1 MPQKV
6 LIIEDTKD
14 SMDAITLL
22 IKKATLKPV
31 CAYIL
36 TEARHIFSSSAP
48 EDFLCAIVNYTLP
61 DAPKGQA
68 IDFAIRS
75 FLPTIVVTE
84 LLDDATRSSI
94 LNKEIVDYILKE
106 NDQVYTYLNR
116 LLTRLTKNKD
126 VGVLVVDASRASR
139 SKVVSLLRRHNFIT
153 YEATDGAQGL
163 AVLAKYSNIKL
174 TVVDDNLPN
183 MSGIE
188 MLSQLRCN
196 FEKEDLAVIGI
207 SSGTGLGVSARFIKS
222 GANDYLPKPYCH
234 EEFFCRIMQNVEYV
248 ENIDLIR
255 RAANSD
261 FLTGLPNRRYFFE
274 RVASSTRLMP
284 ICQCLALIDIDHF
297 KAVNDTYG
305 HDCGD
310 YSLRVIAKLVAE
322 HFKAYIPARF
332 GGEEFCVFMPNLT
345 VDEAFL
351 ILDNFRQ
358 SLAKKSLSFEGNNFH
373 CQVSIGLTG
382 KNDGG
387 VKAMLRR
394 ADEYLYIAKNNGRN
408 QVVIDQD

>member
-139 SKVVSLLRRHNFIT
+139 STVVSLLRRHNFIT